1 MLMKNAAGRFHVTP
15 PEVRCSAEIAG
26 PVVLGLRRSVLLAPQ
41 CFFAAERLGPDYQ
54 EDIPAALAHE
64 CAHIVRRDYAKNL
77 FYECVT
83 AVVEYHP
90 ACWVM
95 RRRIAETRELVC
107 DEMAAAAV
115 GDRPEYAASLLR
127 LATAMAAAPMRAS
140 QAIGVFDG
148 NPLEERIMRL
158 TMDLPKVSR
167 AQRIAM
173 VALTACALLG
183 AAATAAALM
192 PQDSAAAADA
202 MQDKV
207 YKIGGDVS
215 APILTYSVDAFYPES
230 ERSKGKSHVI
240 VVCSLVVSPKGTP
253 EDIRVVRSGGKAFD
267 ESAMEA
273 IRKYRFSPAM
283 RRGKS
288 VAVSISIETNMSLH

>member
-1 MLMKNAAGRFHVTP
+1 
-15 PEVRCSAEIAG
+15 
-26 PVVLGLRRSVLLAPQ
+26 VLLAPQ
-41 CFFAAERLGPDYQ
+41 GFFAAERLGPDYQ

-77 FYECVT
+77 FYEFVT

-148 NPLEERIMRL
+148 NTLEERIMRL

-183 AAATAAALM
+183 AAATAAVLM
-192 PQDSAAAADA
+192 PEDSAAAADA

-240 VVCSLVVSPKGTP
+240 IVCSLVVSAKGTP

-283 RRGKS
+283 RRGKP
-288 VAVSISIETNMSLH
+288 VAVSVSIETNMSLH